1 MTIRQFFKDYKFEL
15 LLFGLF
21 QHLFMA
27 MVLSSLEV
35 YRNIFWPI
43 NMVVLGVTSF
53 GVYLEQKRQRLL
65 ILRLL
70 VFAICSTPLL
80 SYFVGFSK
88 EVLIFLSISYSLF
101 FGYVFHEVL
110 KFLIKPSY
118 INKDA
123 IMASG
128 CGYFLLIEMATFVQ
142 QTVFYF
148 HPLAYKGLDLSH
160 PTAVYVDFVYLS
172 TVTITSIGFG
182 DILPNIHYT
191 KLLISLIG
199 IIGQFYMVVLVG
211 ILISKFT
218 SQNNKS

>member
-1 MTIRQFFKDYKFEL
+1 MTIKQFFKDYKFEL

-21 QHLFMA
+21 QHLFIA

-43 NMVVLGVTSF
+43 NMVILGITSF

-65 ILRLL
+65 VLRLL

-80 SYFVGFSK
+80 SYFIGFSK
-88 EVLIFLSISYSLF
+88 EVLIFLSVSYTLF
-101 FGYVFHEVL
+101 FAYVFQEVL

-128 CGYFLLIEMATFVQ
+128 CGYFLLIRN
-142 QTVFYF
+142 
-148 HPLAYKGLDLSH
+148 GDIC
-160 PTAVYVDFVYLS
+160 S
-172 TVTITSIGFG
+172 TNHFLFQSIG
-182 DILPNIHYT
+182 L
-191 KLLISLIG
+191 
-199 IIGQFYMVVLVG
+199 
-211 ILISKFT
+211 
-218 SQNNKS
+218 